1 MLGMSTFAEF
11 GSASFELMA
20 SEVSLLPDS
29 LEFGKSCR
37 DGAAI
42 GWFKVWNSRVE
53 VALPSVVMSQWIR
66 RVEMALSSSVG
77 LYRHE
82 APDMCPPLRRGMD
95 MGVITVGGA
104 TGLFWS
110 PSPARLASKD
120 SLQPSSTRSGH
131 SLAPQVKVS

>member
-42 GWFKVWNSRVE
+42 GWFKVWNSRVK
-53 VALPSVVMSQWIR
+53 VVLPSGGYESMDKTCR
-66 RVEMALSSSVG
+66 DGALLVG
-77 LYRHE
+77 W
-82 APDMCPPLRRGMD
+82 PLP
-95 MGVITVGGA
+95 T
-104 TGLFWS
+104 
-110 PSPARLASKD
+110 
-120 SLQPSSTRSGH
+120 
-131 SLAPQVKVS
+131 

>member
-1 MLGMSTFAEF
+1 LLGMSTFAEF

-53 VALPSVVMSQWIR
+53 VALPSGGYESMDKTCR
-66 RVEMALSSSVG
+66 DGALLVG
-77 LYRHE
+77 W
-82 APDMCPPLRRGMD
+82 PLP
-95 MGVITVGGA
+95 T
-104 TGLFWS
+104 
-110 PSPARLASKD
+110 
-120 SLQPSSTRSGH
+120 
-131 SLAPQVKVS
+131 